1 MKSSL
6 FNMVTV
12 LLCITA
18 VTSAAVGVVYRVTEG
33 PIAIAKGEKKAA
45 ALARVLP
52 PFDNAPAEP
61 ADTVAVDGGQ
71 VTVYTATMA
80 GEPVGYAVESA
91 ASGFAGDIRL
101 MVGFDTQG
109 AIRNIQVLEQAETP
123 GLGAKIAE
131 ENNPVVVSFV
141 GKSPADLKMAVRKDG
156 GDIDA
161 ITASTI
167 SSRAYVQA
175 VSRAYA
181 GYLQVSGGDAAQW
194 DTSSGATSHAAESD
208 EANGNGG
215 SL

>member
-18 VTSAAVGVVYRVTEG
+18 VTSAAVGAVYYVTAE
-33 PIAIAKGEKKAA
+33 PIEIAKGQKKAS
-45 ALARVLP
+45 ALAQVLP
-52 PFDNAPAEP
+52 PFDNAPAQQV
-61 ADTVAVDGGQ
+61 DTVAVDGGQ
-71 VTVYTATMA
+71 ALVYTATMA

-91 ASGFAGDIRL
+91 AAGFAGDIRL

-109 AIRNIQVLEQAETP
+109 AIRNIRVLEQGETP
-123 GLGAKIAE
+123 GLGAKVAE
-131 ENNPVVVSFV
+131 EGNPVEVSFV

-181 GYLQVSGGDAAQW
+181 AYLEVSGGAAEEW
-194 DTSSGATSHAAESD
+194 DTSSGATHHAAEAD
-208 EANGNGG
+208 AENDKGD

>member
-18 VTSAAVGVVYRVTEG
+18 VTSAAVGAVYRVTAE
-33 PIAIAKGEKKAA
+33 PIAIAKGQKKAA
-45 ALARVLP
+45 ALSQVLP
-52 PFDNAPAEP
+52 PFDNAPAEQVE
-61 ADTVAVDGGQ
+61 AVTVDGAEAL
-71 VTVYTATMA
+71 VYTATMA

-91 ASGFAGDIRL
+91 ATGFAGDIRL

-131 ENNPVVVSFV
+131 EGNPVVVSFV
-141 GKSPADLKMAVRKDG
+141 GKSPADLKMSVRKDG

-181 GYLQVSGGDAAQW
+181 AYLQVSGGDATQW
-194 DTSSGATSHAAESD
+194 DTSSGATHHAETPS
-208 EANGNGG
+208 EEKH
-215 SL
+215 